1 MDTNKDTKLL
11 DRVIEIHH
19 TMNVLSTYWVNN
31 PHLRLGQILSNA
43 WRVHPDYKSNPEPEI
58 NDIFYLTD
66 SKLLEGIKILE
77 ELQNKNESKG
87 SRPA

>member
-43 WRVHPDYKSNPEPEI
+43 WRIHPNYKNNPEPEI
-58 NDIFYLTD
+58 NDIFYLAD
-66 SKLLEGIKILE
+66 AKFLEGLKILE
-77 ELQNKNESKG
+77 ELKNTNESKG